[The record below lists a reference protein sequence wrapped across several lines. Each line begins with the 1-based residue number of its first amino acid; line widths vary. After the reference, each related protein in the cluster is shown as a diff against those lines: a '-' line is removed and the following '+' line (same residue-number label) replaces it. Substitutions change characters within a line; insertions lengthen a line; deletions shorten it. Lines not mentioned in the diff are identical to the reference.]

1 VDSTGFFTNGAYPS
15 VPALD
20 MTASGVNLHSGDAM
34 HAHISYDGTT
44 LVLTLTDIVTGASFT
59 GSQAINIPATVGAGT
74 AYVGFTGGT
83 GGLTSVQQVLNWT
96 FVVN

>member
-1 VDSTGFFTNGAYPS
+1 
-15 VPALD
+15 

-44 LVLTLTDIVTGASFT
+44 LVLTLTDIVTEPAS
-59 GSQAINIPATVGAGT
+59 PARKRSTSGTVGAAPPT
-74 AYVGFTGGT
+74 S
-83 GGLTSVQQVLNWT
+83 LHRRHRRPTSVQQVLNWT